1 MPDKNEHLVTQIVG
15 KMKSISAHNL
25 QILAEEMALIKF
37 PTRFRDSGTFHRR
50 GRNEEA
56 QTTKG
61 WPDAYVQTDQNIVD
75 GVEATRSKTNWH
87 GHLTEDLDKAK
98 DGENYGLSGYFFIG
112 GYPTAKALASEITDF
127 ETEFTNLGIPR
138 ERVTILVGNDLVLE
152 LARPE
157 YARIRHELLDLPSS
171 PRILSALVPGVMVG
185 EKLAEFQPNREDFRL
200 GRVKQP
206 ALLESVVDDILSN
219 GVCLVRGHGACGKTT
234 LAQLLSCHEKITPS
248 PVYYVDLAKVDL
260 SGMGGDIKNDVLTFS
275 GKGVLF
281 VIDNVHLDEGFAENL
296 YEYWQGYA
304 KSTGSRILFLGRER
318 ASAAGTPL
326 GRLPARV
333 LRAGHAELKGVVE
346 RVFAR
351 RNLPMPKI
359 PTECLNDW
367 AKTFGGSKVR
377 AELTVDLVAFS
388 AAVQFRMAG
397 MQRGIYSLSAND
409 AVAAIREKY
418 IEPIRSNA
426 ERDNLYRIAALSDF
440 EIALPS
446 EALTHPECGF
456 PVANKEMGLVL
467 CETSSGHD
475 PRRIFT
481 LAHAALGGLI
491 LSAVGSKFNAPRE
504 REIVARTFPSI
515 GVRMVTR
522 NGDGARDPDI
532 VAAIKASLSNGSW
545 VGSCSTVDEWA
556 SLLRAIRTK
565 KLAAGIDVGRGLA
578 AAMRE
583 RILKGH
589 CNIPALN
596 RFVREAKRNG
606 LNEVIAVIYD
616 VSDNEVFKALQNV
629 ICYARPDEIATF
641 LQHHGKPDDFVKKLD
656 ILKWNDAQANLPVY
670 YLAEALAAMRDF
682 EKWGRVDMA
691 QVPASQMIRSR
702 DASLL
707 RNIHIGMLAHLFR
720 ISTLPLR
727 EKDDFLAWL
736 DTIGSLEDI
745 ITNSKRTHLSGA
757 LLSLFNHLDASL
769 GRYFLTRPLQE
780 KVFSEID
787 KAWQADP
794 DNSLLK
800 NTKKKIFGIS
810 LLGAYSTFRG
820 GLPPGSRLYW
830 PDDVIVDDLLS
841 TGLLGLPGEKLGMYE
856 LLFWLGLRE
865 YSRFGA
871 GPAQVPAQFAEQF
884 MQRLARSHPPGA
896 KADAT
901 KHALLQWLEASKRRT
916 WQLCP

>member
-1 MPDKNEHLVTQIVG
+1 MQNKNEHLVTQIVA
-15 KMKSISAHNL
+15 KMQSISAHNL

-61 WPDAYVQTDQNIVD
+61 WPDAYVQTDPNIVD
-75 GVEATRSKTNWH
+75 GVEATRSKTNWQ
-87 GHLTEDLDKAK
+87 GHLTEDLEKAK
-98 DGENYGLSGYFFIG
+98 DGENYGLSGYFFVG
-112 GYPTAKALASEITDF
+112 GYPTAKALPSEITDF

-171 PRILSALVPGVMVG
+171 PRILSALIPGVLVG
-185 EKLAEFQPNREDFRL
+185 DKLAEFQPNREDFRL

-234 LAQLLSCHEKITPS
+234 LAQLLSCHEKIAPS
-248 PVYYVDLAKVDL
+248 PIYYVDLAKVDL
-260 SGMGGDIKNDVLTFS
+260 SGVGGDIKNDVLTFS

-281 VIDNVHLDEGFAENL
+281 VVDNVHLDEGFAENL

-333 LRAGHAELKGVVE
+333 LRAGHAELQGVVE
-346 RVFAR
+346 RIFAR
-351 RNLPMPKI
+351 RNLPMPRI
-359 PTECLNDW
+359 TTECLNEW
-367 AKTFGGSKVR
+367 SKTFGGSRVR

-388 AAVQFRMAG
+388 AAVQFRIAS
-397 MQRGIYSLSAND
+397 MQRGIFSLSASD
-409 AVAAIREKY
+409 AVAAIQEKY
-418 IEPIRSNA
+418 IQPIRSDA
-426 ERDNLYRIAALSDF
+426 ERENLFRIAALSDF

-446 EALTHPECGF
+446 EALPHPECSF
-456 PVANKEMGLVL
+456 PVANKDLGLVL

-491 LSAVGSKFNAPRE
+491 LSAAGSKFNASRE
-504 REIVARTFPSI
+504 RIGIAGTFPSI

-522 NGDGARDPDI
+522 NAEGAQDPDI
-532 VAAIKASLSNGSW
+532 VAAIRVSLSNGSW
-545 VGSCSTVDEWA
+545 VASCSTVDEWA
-556 SLLRAIRTK
+556 TLLRAIRTK
-565 KLAAGIDVGRGLA
+565 KLADGIDLGRGLA
-578 AAMRE
+578 TAMRE

-596 RFVREAKRNG
+596 RFVREAKRNA
-606 LNEVIAVIYD
+606 LNEAIAVLYD

-641 LQHHGKPDDFVKKLD
+641 LQHHGEPEDLVRKLD
-656 ILKWNDAQANLPVY
+656 IQKWNDAQANMPVY
-670 YLAEALAAMRDF
+670 YLAEALAAMRNF

-691 QVPASQMIRSR
+691 LVPASQMIRSR

-707 RNIHIGMLAHLFR
+707 RNINIGMLAHLLR
-720 ISTLPLR
+720 ISNLSLR
-727 EKDDFLAWL
+727 EKNDFLAWL
-736 DTIGSLEDI
+736 DFIGSLEDI
-745 ITNSKRTHLSGA
+745 IRNSKRTHLSGA
-757 LLSLFNHLDASL
+757 LMSFFNHLDESL
-769 GRYFLTRPLQE
+769 RRYFLSPSLEE
-780 KVFSEID
+780 KVFFEIGN
-787 KAWQADP
+787 AWQADP
-794 DNSLLK
+794 GNSLLK

-810 LLGAYSTFRG
+810 LLGAYASFCG

-830 PDDVIVDDLLS
+830 PDDVMVDDLLK
-841 TGLLGLPGEKLGMYE
+841 TGLLGLQGEKLGMYE

-865 YSRFGA
+865 YSRFGT
-871 GPAQVPAQFAEQF
+871 GPTQVPGQFAEQF
-884 MQRLARSHPPGA
+884 MQRLARSHPPGT

-901 KHALLQWLEASKRRT
+901 KQALLQWLEASKKRAWR
-916 WQLCP
+916 LYA